1 MKKVYLLLVCLCV
14 CVMSASAQQGDQ
26 KIGAQFLYG
35 NETNVGL
42 GLKYRYNITD
52 RVRVEPAFDYFFK
65 HDHVSAWDLM
75 ANFHY
80 LFPVADQFKLYP
92 VAGLGYFR
100 AKGHGSDFGGENHS
114 DGRLAVNLGGGVD
127 LKVSSNLT
135 LDLQLKYQINDLA
148 DQLVLSIG
156 ASFAF

>member
-14 CVMSASAQQGDQ
+14 CVMSASAQQGEQ
-26 KIGAQFLYG
+26 KIGAQLLYG

-42 GLKYRYNITD
+42 GLKYRYNITNQL
-52 RVRVEPAFDYFFK
+52 RVEPAFDYFFK

-80 LFPVADQFKLYP
+80 LFPVADQFTLYP

-100 AKGHGSDFGGENHS
+100 AKGHGSDFGWS
-114 DGRLAVNLGGGVD
+114 DYSEGRLAVNLGGGVD
-127 LKVSSNLT
+127 LKLSSNLT
-135 LDLQLKYQINDLA
+135 LDLQLKYQINDIA